1 MYVVKCIWSNV
12 SNPSCNNAFSNN
24 LRESRKVFC
33 VKTTQTLYLKVLC
46 GRKLKMQKKY
56 DSLSTVDLEKERMK
70 ESIKKASHSRLKS
83 NNIVQYRE
91 VRPDCF
97 RMPLRYFVHLYN
109 IVYTVYYPLIH
120 CSIVLILA
128 QCATWGSSLLTTW
141 LVSNA
146 WDESL
151 VRKMTSYSFGPF
163 PDDFG
168 NSKVFELYL
177 IYYCCR
183 GNRRIYFRCHG
194 SADDLADNWHCS
206 FFLD

>member
-24 LRESRKVFC
+24 LRESQKVFC

-56 DSLSTVDLEKERMK
+56 DFLSTVDLEKERMK

-97 RMPLRYFVHLYN
+97 WMPLRYFVHLY
-109 IVYTVYYPLIH
+109 IH
-120 CSIVLILA
+120 CVVHSILSID
-128 QCATWGSSLLTTW
+128 SLLYCSIFSPMYNLGVL
-141 LVSNA
+141 LV
-146 WDESL
+146 D
-151 VRKMTSYSFGPF
+151 
-163 PDDFG
+163 
-168 NSKVFELYL
+168 YL
-177 IYYCCR
+177 TCV
-183 GNRRIYFRCHG
+183 
-194 SADDLADNWHCS
+194 
-206 FFLD
+206 

>member
-128 QCATWGSSLLTTW
+128 QCATTYSMSSVILLST
-141 LVSNA
+141 LLELSDLN
-146 WDESL
+146 
-151 VRKMTSYSFGPF
+151 SFLKKPC
-163 PDDFG
+163 D
-168 NSKVFELYL
+168 NSTIVKRSKNWKRLF
-177 IYYCCR
+177 
-183 GNRRIYFRCHG
+183 
-194 SADDLADNWHCS
+194 SAMKTLEEC
-206 FFLD
+206 

>member
-1 MYVVKCIWSNV
+1 M
-12 SNPSCNNAFSNN
+12 
-24 LRESRKVFC
+24 RESQKVFC

-56 DSLSTVDLEKERMK
+56 DFLSTVDLEKERMK

-97 RMPLRYFVHLYN
+97 WMPLRYFVHLYN

-168 NSKVFELYL
+168 NSKFLSYTWFTTAAAEIDEFTSVAMEVQMIWRIIDIAVF
-177 IYYCCR
+177 
-183 GNRRIYFRCHG
+183 F
-194 SADDLADNWHCS
+194 
-206 FFLD
+206 